1 MTYAQRKSQH
11 AQAEAILHK
20 DLAKGRAK
28 ARRRRARQEPTSDFW
43 NDKGDGLDGIRHG
56 VIQAF
61 GALAAGGY
69 TKAEMNR
76 RAAKHGAGR

>member
-1 MTYAQRKSQH
+1 MTYAQRKSPIT
-11 AQAEAILHK
+11 QATAILHN
-20 DLAKGRAK
+20 DLAKGKAK
-28 ARRRRARQEPTSDFW
+28 ARRRRAKQEPTSDFW
-43 NDKGDGLDGIRHG
+43 SDKGDGLDGVRHG
-56 VIQAF
+56 IIRAF